1 MSAIHSPETQVRRN
15 IASRVVV
22 VVLLVLALIAASYT
36 RDWAIADHDA
46 IRNNGRLPRPVA
58 SSDSG
63 LSTMPSF
70 ATALLLGGLR
80 GPLVMILWT
89 SSETQKQQHD
99 LQDFD
104 TKVEWIRLLQ
114 PEFDSVHLF
123 QIWNKAYNISV
134 QMASLRNKYT
144 TILDAIDYGQK
155 VERERPDDINIIT
168 AVAMLYGDK
177 LGTSQEHVYYRA
189 RVRRESQTLIR
200 MAFPSSRADE
210 FKTLAGK
217 AGWTDRDAPLQ
228 VAQKTHTIQVV
239 VEPMIA
245 RQLEQQFAGGGIT
258 YTPETR

>member
-1 MSAIHSPETQVRRN
+1 MSTTSSVERNVRSQNGTGNRGGRVAVAVLV
-15 IASRVVV
+15 IAS
-22 VVLLVLALIAASYT
+22 LFATAWT
-36 RDWAIADHDA
+36 RDMVIANRDA
-46 IRNNGRLPRPVA
+46 IRSRGRFVTA
-58 SSDSG
+58 SAGADAS

-89 SSETQKQQHD
+89 SSENQKQQHN

-114 PEFDSVHLF
+114 PEFDTVHLF

-134 QMASLRNKYT
+134 QMASLRNKYI

-189 RVRRESQTLIR
+189 RIRRES
-200 MAFPSSRADE
+200 
-210 FKTLAGK
+210 
-217 AGWTDRDAPLQ
+217 
-228 VAQKTHTIQVV
+228 
-239 VEPMIA
+239 
-245 RQLEQQFAGGGIT
+245 
-258 YTPETR
+258 